1 MKIQIL
7 FLIIALGSIGCSKRT
22 IDMPSGS
29 MEPTIPAGS
38 IVTIDYSAFRSAL
51 PERFDIVAFRPPT
64 SPNAIFAFRVVGLP
78 NEKVQI
84 TPDGVFIDGQK
95 VTPPNGLK
103 YEPRSSDTNLVELN
117 PTEYYLLGDNTAR
130 AMDSRYLGPID
141 KSMILGKIIG
151 IEQAGPG
158 YPPQGVGSPDP

>member
-1 MKIQIL
+1 MKTPIL
-7 FLIIALGSIGCSKRT
+7 FLIFALVSIGCSKRT
-22 IDMPSGS
+22 LDMPSAS

-64 SPNAIFAFRVVGLP
+64 PPHAIFAFRVVGLP

-130 AMDSRYLGPID
+130 AMDSRYLGPIENN
-141 KSMILGKIIG
+141 MILGKIIG
-151 IEQAGPG
+151 IEQSVPA
-158 YPPQGVGSPDP
+158 YVAQGAPSAEP

>member
-1 MKIQIL
+1 
-7 FLIIALGSIGCSKRT
+7 
-22 IDMPSGS
+22 

-64 SPNAIFAFRVVGLP
+64 PPHAIFAFRVVGLP

-84 TPDGVFIDGQK
+84 TSDGVIIDGQK

-103 YEPRSSDTNLVELN
+103 YEPRSSETNLVDLKS
-117 PTEYYLLGDNTAR
+117 TEYFLLGDNTAR
-130 AMDSRYLGPID
+130 ALDSRYLGPIE
-141 KSMILGKIIG
+141 KSKVLGKLIG
-151 IEQAGPG
+151 IEQSGAG

>member
-141 KSMILGKIIG
+141 KSMILGKIVR